1 MAQVRW
7 TDFAIDELNQ
17 IGEFI
22 SNDSLLYAEITVSEL
37 FAATD
42 ILEKFPKTGT
52 TVRMFQNE
60 NIRQLI
66 KGSYRIIYLIID
78 AESIDILTVHHG
90 SRLISNI
97 VGDTTK

>member
-22 SNDSLLYAEITVSEL
+22 SKDSLRYAEITVNEL
-37 FAATD
+37 FSATD
-42 ILEKFPKTGT
+42 ILELYPKTGS
-52 TVRMFQNE
+52 VVPMFQND

-66 KGSYRIIYLIID
+66 KGNYRIIYLIID
-78 AESIDILTVHHG
+78 DETIDILTVHHG

-97 VGDTTK
+97 IGDIK

>member
-22 SNDSLLYAEITVSEL
+22 SNDSVRYAEITVTEL
-37 FAATD
+37 FSATD
-42 ILEKFPKTGT
+42 ILELYPRRGS
-52 TVRMFQNE
+52 VVPMFQND
-60 NIRQLI
+60 NVRQLI

-78 AESIDILTVHHG
+78 DDSIDILTVHHG

-97 VGDTTK
+97 VGDTKI